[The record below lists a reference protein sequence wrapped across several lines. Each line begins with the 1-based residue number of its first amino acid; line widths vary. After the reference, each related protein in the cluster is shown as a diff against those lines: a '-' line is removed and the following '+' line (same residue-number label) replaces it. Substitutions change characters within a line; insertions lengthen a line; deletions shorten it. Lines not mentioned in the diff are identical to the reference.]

1 MPRDREKFLYDMLN
15 SCSFLVEL
23 TADEN
28 IDRYMQD
35 RMFRRAVERE
45 LQIVG
50 EALMQLKTLDSTAT
64 SQISESDRIIG
75 FRHVLVH
82 GYDAIDPDIVWFVVK
97 EKIPILRGELEALL
111 GNGS

>member
-1 MPRDREKFLYDMLN
+1 MPRDREKYLYDMLN

-28 IDRYMQD
+28 FDRFIQD
-35 RMFRRAVERE
+35 RVFRRAIERE

-50 EALMQLKTLDSTAT
+50 EALMQLKSLDSTMVT
-64 SQISESDRIIG
+64 QISDHERIIG

-97 EKIPILRGELEALL
+97 EKIPILRGELEVLL
-111 GNGS
+111 GKGS